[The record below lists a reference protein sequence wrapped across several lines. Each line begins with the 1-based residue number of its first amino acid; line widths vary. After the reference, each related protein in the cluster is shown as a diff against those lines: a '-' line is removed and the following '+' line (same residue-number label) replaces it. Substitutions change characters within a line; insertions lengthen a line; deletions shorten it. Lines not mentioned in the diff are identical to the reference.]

1 MTRILRQLKNYR
13 GQQHCFLAKLLWP
26 RSGPQQTHSSCPHTK
41 CYHSMH
47 YVGRI
52 NELMNESKLYFRQY
66 FPLTNNDTPPKKEV
80 GRSMHLF
87 NPTPPPQLSNLSLSI
102 YNVWYSFLIWVLT
115 ILNLLLFAVTMFG
128 CSDCL
133 SLAG

>member
-1 MTRILRQLKNYR
+1 
-13 GQQHCFLAKLLWP
+13 
-26 RSGPQQTHSSCPHTK
+26 
-41 CYHSMH
+41 MH

-52 NELMNESKLYFRQY
+52 NELMNELKLYFRQY
-66 FPLTNNDTPPKKEV
+66 FPLTSTDTPRKEV

-102 YNVWYSFLIWVLT
+102 YNVWYNFLIWVLT
-115 ILNLLLFAVTMFG
+115 ILDLLLFAVTMFG
-128 CSDCL
+128 CSDYL

>member
-1 MTRILRQLKNYR
+1 
-13 GQQHCFLAKLLWP
+13 
-26 RSGPQQTHSSCPHTK
+26 
-41 CYHSMH
+41 
-47 YVGRI
+47 
-52 NELMNESKLYFRQY
+52 
-66 FPLTNNDTPPKKEV
+66 
-80 GRSMHLF
+80 MHLF